1 MGRVPG
7 FGYRLIQRIG
17 TSDDKIARSDCPILR
32 SFAFTLILIVTKM
45 NGDLRQGGRT
55 AVCDTCPAVSKDIT
69 QTIRAKDEIE
79 QEGVAVCYLRKLG
92 NLRGVWSFRRRGCR

>member
-1 MGRVPG
+1 VGGAASPEIEALCRPEC
-7 FGYRLIQRIG
+7 
-17 TSDDKIARSDCPILR
+17 SD
-32 SFAFTLILIVTKM
+32 TLILIVTKM